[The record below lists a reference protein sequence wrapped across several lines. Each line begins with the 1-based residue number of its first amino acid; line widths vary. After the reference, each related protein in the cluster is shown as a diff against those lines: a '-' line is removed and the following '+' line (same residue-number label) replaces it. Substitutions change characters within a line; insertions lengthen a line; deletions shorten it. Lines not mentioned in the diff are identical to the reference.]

1 MQPSTRERE
10 PMSATLSNVV
20 SQHPYPEFQ
29 DWWPLGESFLAMM
42 ADAITSQWH
51 ELSSP
56 ADDVDSVQKTV
67 EEYISLVY
75 HRQARPGL
83 AADFASAT
91 SLDTLQSGEFDALS
105 FAFFLSAYRKLASR
119 FGGDELS
126 RARRQFAER
135 VGARFFSRLSEH
147 LALEL
152 PPSIRNETDLTSVKG
167 ALQRIGEFLLEE
179 GYLRSHFAFHFD
191 VHATNAGVTIN
202 QKSDDML
209 AALGNGGTAYAL
221 YEMGHPVILPS
232 AVYLHHTVGEAQHHS
247 SRTIE
252 ELFAR
257 VGCDAWETDDFD
269 PSLFPSDLVVE
280 LWKIRRHC
288 PEGRQTSSP

>member
-1 MQPSTRERE
+1 
-10 PMSATLSNVV
+10 MSATLSNVV

-29 DWWPLGESFLAMM
+29 DWWPVGESFLAMM

-56 ADDVDSVQKTV
+56 ADGVDSVQETV

-105 FAFFLSAYRKLASR
+105 FAIFLSAYRKLASLSC
-119 FGGDELS
+119 GDELS

-152 PPSIRNETDLTSVKG
+152 PTSLRNQSDLASVNG
-167 ALQRIGEFLLEE
+167 AVQRIGKFLLEE

-191 VHATNAGVTIN
+191 VHSTLAGVTID

-232 AVYLHHTVGEAQHHS
+232 AVYLHHIVGEAQHHS

-269 PSLFPSDLVVE
+269 PSLFPSNLVVE
-280 LWKIRRHC
+280 LWKIRSRS
-288 PEGRQTSSP
+288 PGRRQISSP

>member
-1 MQPSTRERE
+1 
-10 PMSATLSNVV
+10 MSASLSSVV
-20 SQHPYPEFQ
+20 SQRPYPEFQ

-51 ELSSP
+51 ALLSP
-56 ADDVDSVQKTV
+56 ADDVDSVQNTV

-91 SLDTLQSGEFDALS
+91 SLGMLQSGEFDALS
-105 FAFFLSAYRKLASR
+105 FAFFLSAYSKLASLS
-119 FGGDELS
+119 GGGELS

-152 PPSIRNETDLTSVKG
+152 PTSLRNQSDLASVNG
-167 ALQRIGEFLLEE
+167 AVQRIGKFLLQQ
-179 GYLRSHFAFHFD
+179 GYLRSHFAFRFD
-191 VHATNAGVTIN
+191 VHAAHAGERID
-202 QKSDDML
+202 QKADDML
-209 AALGNGGTAYAL
+209 AALSNGGAAYAL

-232 AVYLHHTVGEAQHHS
+232 AVYLHHIVGEAQHHS

-269 PSLFPSDLVVE
+269 PALFPSDLVVE
-280 LWKIRRHC
+280 LWKIRSLS
-288 PEGRQTSSP
+288 PQSRQKSIP

>member
-1 MQPSTRERE
+1 
-10 PMSATLSNVV
+10 MSATLSNVV

-29 DWWPLGESFLAMM
+29 NWWPVGESFLAMM
-42 ADAITSQWH
+42 ADAISSQWH

-56 ADDVDSVQKTV
+56 ADDVDSVHKTV
-67 EEYISLVY
+67 KEYVSLVY

-83 AADFASAT
+83 AADFVSAT
-91 SLDTLQSGEFDALS
+91 SLDTVQSGEFDALS

-119 FGGDELS
+119 FSGNALRLS
-126 RARRQFAER
+126 RRDFAEK
-135 VGARFFSRLSEH
+135 VGAHFFSRLSEH

-152 PPSIRNETDLTSVKG
+152 PRSLRNQADLASVNR
-167 ALQRIGEFLLEE
+167 AVQRVGEFLLQE
-179 GYLRSHFAFHFD
+179 GYLRSHFAFRFD
-191 VHATNAGVTIN
+191 VHATYAGTRIE
-202 QKSDDML
+202 QKSEDVL
-209 AALGNGGTAYAL
+209 AALGSGGTAYAL

-232 AVYLHHTVGEAQHHS
+232 AVYLHHIVGEAQHHS

-269 PSLFPSDLVVE
+269 PALFPSDLVVE
-280 LWKIRRHC
+280 LWKIRSRS
-288 PEGRQTSSP
+288 PEGRQKSIP

>member
-1 MQPSTRERE
+1 
-10 PMSATLSNVV
+10 MSASLSDVV

-42 ADAITSQWH
+42 ADAIASQWH

-56 ADDVDSVQKTV
+56 ADDSDSVQKTV
-67 EEYISLVY
+67 EDYISLVY

-91 SLDTLQSGEFDALS
+91 SLGTVQSGEFDALS

-119 FGGDELS
+119 SGGDELS
-126 RARRQFAER
+126 RARRQFAEE
-135 VGARFFSRLSEH
+135 VGARFFSLLSEH

-152 PPSIRNETDLTSVKG
+152 PTSLRNQSDLASVNG
-167 ALQRIGEFLLEE
+167 AVQRIGKFLLEE

-191 VHATNAGVTIN
+191 VLATHAGEKIN
-202 QKSDDML
+202 QKSDDVL
-209 AALGNGGTAYAL
+209 AALGIGGTAYAL

-232 AVYLHHTVGEAQHHS
+232 AVYLHHIVGEAQHHS

-269 PSLFPSDLVVE
+269 PSLFPSNLVVE
-280 LWKIRRHC
+280 LWKIRSQS
-288 PEGRQTSSP
+288 PEDRQTSSP